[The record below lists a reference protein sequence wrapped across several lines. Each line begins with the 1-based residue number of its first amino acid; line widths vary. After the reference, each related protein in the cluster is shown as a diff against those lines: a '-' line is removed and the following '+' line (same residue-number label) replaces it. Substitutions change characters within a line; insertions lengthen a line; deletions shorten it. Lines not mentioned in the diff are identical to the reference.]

1 MSVVTSRL
9 TKEQEKKLCTLLGQ
23 AKLSLLFKATVHG
36 YNNYAFH
43 QKCDRQGPT
52 VTVAYNKSGYVF
64 GAYTSKDYAQTGQN
78 VTDDRAFLFSFCDHK
93 PKAEPLR
100 VVSNNPQF
108 AFTDS
113 STGPNY
119 ASLVILYN
127 DTDTVQSNPG
137 TYNFDPIQMHG
148 NDLQLIECEVYR
160 VEDYGG
166 LMGTPWRN
174 IPWKSERKKVLME
187 TITNWRPDVN
197 SVKQARM
204 LLVGPVGAG
213 KSSFFNSVSSVF
225 RGHVT
230 SQANTG
236 SAGTS
241 LTTQFRTY
249 SIKACQKGK
258 TLPIILCDSM
268 GLEEGLNSGMDMDDF
283 TSILRGQMQDR
294 YQFNSSMPLQT
305 ESVYFRKSVELKDKI
320 HTVAYVIDASKV
332 KLLPDK
338 MIEKFAAL
346 RRKANQ
352 MNVPQLV
359 LLTKVDEAC
368 PLVAADLKN
377 VYRSNYINRIM
388 REVSDLL
395 GVSLSSVVPVKNYSQ
410 ELELDN
416 DIDVL
421 LLSAVNQMLRV
432 TEGYFDDIYEN
443 DSLDRI
449 KPLF

>member
-9 TKEQEKKLCTLLGQ
+9 TKEQEKKLCTLLGH

-36 YNNYAFH
+36 YGTDTFH
-43 QKCDRQGPT
+43 NKCDQQGPT

-64 GAYTSKDYAQTGQN
+64 GAYTSKDYAQTGQDMADN
-78 VTDDRAFLFSFCDHK
+78 QAFLFSFCNSK

-100 VVSNNPQF
+100 VVSNNPQY
-108 AFTDS
+108 AFTDGN
-113 STGPNY
+113 TGPNY
-119 ASLVILYN
+119 GSLVFLCDN
-127 DTDTVQSNPG
+127 TATVQSNPG
-137 TYNFDPIQMHG
+137 TYMFDPVKMHG

-160 VEDYGG
+160 VEDYGR
-166 LMGTPWRN
+166 LMETPWRT
-174 IPWKSERKKVLME
+174 IQWTSERKKALME
-187 TITNWRPDVN
+187 NITNWRPDVG

-241 LTTQFRTY
+241 LTTEFRTY
-249 SIKACQKGK
+249 SIKAGQKGK

-268 GLEEGLNSGMDMDDF
+268 GLEEGLNSGMNLDDF
-283 TSILRGQMQDR
+283 TSIVRGQMQDR
-294 YQFNSSMPLQT
+294 YQFNSSMPLQA
-305 ESVYFRKSVELKDKI
+305 ESLYYRKSVELKDKI
-320 HTVAYVIDASKV
+320 HTVAYVIDARKV

-346 RRKANQ
+346 RKKANQ
-352 MNVPQLV
+352 MSVPQLV

-377 VYRSNYINRIM
+377 VYRSNYINRMM

-395 GVSLSSVVPVKNYSQ
+395 GVSLLSVVPVKNYSQ

-416 DIDVL
+416 DTDVL

-432 TEGYFDDIYEN
+432 AEGYFDDIYEN
-443 DSLDRI
+443 E
-449 KPLF
+449 KCE